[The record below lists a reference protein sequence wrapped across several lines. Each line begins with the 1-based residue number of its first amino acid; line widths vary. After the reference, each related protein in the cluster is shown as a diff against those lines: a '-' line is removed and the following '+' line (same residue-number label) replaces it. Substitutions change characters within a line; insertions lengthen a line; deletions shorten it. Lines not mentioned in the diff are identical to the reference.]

1 MKIGT
6 KIKQQRKKK
15 GLTQKELA
23 SILGLGGVT
32 TVASW
37 EQGLSNPPAK
47 RIPAIA
53 DALDIS
59 VSELLG
65 NNDAK
70 PKNLVDL
77 ADAKV
82 ISIPILGTIACG
94 KPIFSEEN
102 YEGHLNKVYFGDP
115 PTGELF
121 ALTCQGDSMAPYI
134 LDGDKVIV
142 RKQETVENGEIAAV
156 LINNEATLKTV
167 KYVGD
172 KTLLIPKND
181 AYDPLVLAP
190 DNQNQVLGK
199 VVSIIR
205 DI

>member
-65 NNDAK
+65 NDDAK
-70 PKNLVDL
+70 PKNRG
-77 ADAKV
+77 A
-82 ISIPILGTIACG
+82 IP
-94 KPIFSEEN
+94 
-102 YEGHLNKVYFGDP
+102 
-115 PTGELF
+115 
-121 ALTCQGDSMAPYI
+121 
-134 LDGDKVIV
+134 
-142 RKQETVENGEIAAV
+142 
-156 LINNEATLKTV
+156 ATMGGR
-167 KYVGD
+167 YQ
-172 KTLLIPKND
+172 P
-181 AYDPLVLAP
+181 A
-190 DNQNQVLGK
+190 QW
-199 VVSIIR
+199 R
-205 DI
+205 R